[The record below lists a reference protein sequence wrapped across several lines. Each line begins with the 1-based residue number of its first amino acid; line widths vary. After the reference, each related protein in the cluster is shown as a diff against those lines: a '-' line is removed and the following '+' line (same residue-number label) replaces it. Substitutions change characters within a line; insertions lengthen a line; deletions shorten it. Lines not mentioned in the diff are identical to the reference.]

1 MKNTVLGFYG
11 FNTPR
16 LYSLQPNGKNGITMC
31 QTQNVGKMLRNRT
44 PGGQS
49 VPLRCAGGG
58 LLQPEKPSSGTQNT
72 AFRKSE
78 SRKTNHNYGFSLP
91 QKGLC
96 HGKKAARK
104 AQNGHATLHTF
115 AQNRITND
123 VSTRYSCTRI
133 FNEFPPNQKTFATD
147 AIPNVKMKC
156 NKKGRNGIH
165 VAFCHSR
172 KPCRAS
178 RRGRQ
183 RPSH

>member
-1 MKNTVLGFYG
+1 MASQCVK
-11 FNTPR
+11 R
-16 LYSLQPNGKNGITMC
+16 KMSGKCCEIG
-31 QTQNVGKMLRNRT
+31 LREAN
-44 PGGQS
+44 PC
-49 VPLRCAGGG
+49 PYDA
-58 LLQPEKPSSGTQNT
+58 PEATFCNL
-72 AFRKSE
+72 KSRHRE
-78 SRKTNHNYGFSLP
+78 RKTRPFGRVKAAKTNLNYGFSLP

-96 HGKKAARK
+96 HEKKAARK

>member
-1 MKNTVLGFYG
+1 MKNTVLDFYG
-11 FNTPR
+11 FGTPR

-78 SRKTNHNYGFSLP
+78 SRKNQP
-91 QKGLC
+91 QLRLFTTTKGLC
-96 HGKKAARK
+96 HEKKAARK

-123 VSTRYSCTRI
+123 VSTRFSCTRI